1 MTEPI
6 RARVS
11 VLIEAPA
18 ADIYRAFMEPAWLT
32 RFWLSDASG
41 PLAEGG
47 AVRWAFMVKGA
58 ADEVT
63 ATHLETDRRI
73 AWRWS
78 DGSTVAVTLETF
90 GSGTAVTIV
99 NADFP
104 GGHDDQVEAA
114 LNSTEGFAIV
124 LCDLKTLLKQGRSAG
139 LVRAKARLIKAHNE
153 T

>member
-47 AVRWAFMVKGA
+47 AVRWASMVKGA

-63 ATHLETDRRI
+63 ATHLEADRRI
-73 AWRWS
+73 AWRV
-78 DGSTVAVTLETF
+78 GRKH
-90 GSGTAVTIV
+90 G
-99 NADFP
+99 
-104 GGHDDQVEAA
+104 GGHARD
-114 LNSTEGFAIV
+114 FWKRHR
-124 LCDLKTLLKQGRSAG
+124 CDHRQRRFSR
-139 LVRAKARLIKAHNE
+139 RA
-153 T
+153 

>member
-11 VLIEAPA
+11 MLIEAPA
-18 ADIYRAFMEPAWLT
+18 ADIYRAFIDPEWLI
-32 RFWLSDASG
+32 RFWLSHASG
-41 PLAEGG
+41 PLAEGQI
-47 AVRWAFMVKGA
+47 VRWAFMVEGA

-63 ATHLETDRRI
+63 VTQLEAGRRI

-78 DGSTVAVTLETF
+78 DGSTVAVTLEPF
-90 GSGTAVTIV
+90 GSGTAVTVV

-124 LCDLKTLLKQGRSAG
+124 LCDLKILLEQERSAG
-139 LVRAKARLIKAHNE
+139 LVRAKASLIGARKK